1 VGSFKKK
8 IETIMRSNEK
18 QNFFFVGSL
27 LFFLSLGYAGV
38 VQIRNFFYQHGVFKQ
53 KKLPLM
59 VISIGN
65 LTVGGTGKTPMTIYL
80 AHFICGLGYKVAV
93 ISRGYKGSA
102 EKTGGI
108 VSDGRTVLMDYDTS
122 GDEPFLMASK
132 LKNVPVLVG
141 QNRFQ
146 AGMTALEKFTPDVI
160 LLDDAFQH
168 IKLKRD
174 MNLLLLD
181 YSLPFG
187 NTHLLPRGILR
198 EPVSSLSR
206 GDAFI
211 LTRSKADDEFE
222 NNGCLQKIKN
232 LVKDKPVFKSF
243 HVPYI
248 NKRVKGKNST
258 SESLRGSYS
267 PDNFS
272 FLKDHRVYAFSG
284 IARNDAFK
292 HTLEDTGCIITD
304 FLEFSDHHIY
314 TLQNIKTIIK
324 LSNRLKAEFI
334 ITTQKDFSRLPED
347 ILWPLEL
354 VVFDIRISFDNDDS
368 KFKEFVKSRIEKFYK
383 NRKTE
388 KQQIQNG

>member
-1 VGSFKKK
+1 
-8 IETIMRSNEK
+8 MRSNGK
-18 QNFFFVGSL
+18 QNFFSLGSL
-27 LFFLSLGYAGV
+27 LFLLSLGYTSV
-38 VQIRNFFYQHGVFKQ
+38 VQIRNYFYQHGVFKQ
-53 KKLPLM
+53 KKLPFM

-80 AHFICGLGYKVAV
+80 AHFICGLGYKVAI

-102 EKTGGI
+102 EKRGGI
-108 VSDGRTVLMDYDTS
+108 VSDGRTVLMDSDTS

-132 LKNVPVLVG
+132 LKDVPVLVG

-198 EPVSSLSR
+198 EPVSSISR

-211 LTRSKADDEFE
+211 LTRSKADDD
-222 NNGCLQKIKN
+222 GSLQKIKN
-232 LVKDKPVFKSF
+232 LVKNKPVFKSF

-248 NKRVKGKNST
+248 NKRVRGKNST
-258 SESLRGSYS
+258 PEIVHGNHS

-272 FLKDHRVYAFSG
+272 FLKNHKVYAFSG

-292 HTLEDTGCIITD
+292 QTLEDTGCIITD

-314 TLQNIKTIIK
+314 TLQDIKTIIK
-324 LSNRLKAEFI
+324 LSNRLRAEFI
-334 ITTQKDFSRLPED
+334 ITTQKDFSRLPKD

-354 VVFDIRISFDNDDS
+354 VVFDIKISFGNDDLE
-368 KFKEFVKSRIEKFYK
+368 FKEFIKSRIEKFYK
-383 NRKTE
+383 NRKTADS
-388 KQQIQNG
+388 KRKKA